1 MRETYTGKVKLI
13 YIDPPYNTGHDFIY
27 DDNFIQTREEYEE
40 ESGEYDSEGGRLVA
54 NTESNGRFHS
64 DWCSMIY
71 PRLLLAKDMLS
82 DDGVIFISIDQ
93 NEVAT
98 LTLLCDDIFGAATRV
113 AHVAWCSSDS
123 SNNNALTFSEDFNDL
138 LVYSKAPRWI
148 PNFLDDPEKRKHY
161 KNPDN
166 DPRGPYFDGGDVS
179 NPGIRPNLQFD
190 ITTPSGRVIHH
201 PTNGWRWSKE
211 RMKEMFKSGELRFS
225 ADESRV
231 IKRRYLADMKGL
243 PPSTLWDD
251 TNRTGHTRSAKYWL
265 KALFPEIPS
274 GGLFSTPKPVELIGY
289 ILQLSIRDD
298 NGIVLDFFGGSST
311 TAEAVERFNIENG
324 MHLKWITVQISEPI
338 NNELCPYGVL
348 TEFGEERIRRAGE
361 KIKAEVEEANRQAK
375 IGEEPKKVPD
385 IGFRVFRVDSSNF
398 QDVRRQP
405 DQLGQQQ
412 LSLFTDNLKPDQ
424 IGRASCRER
433 V

>member
-289 ILQLSIRDD
+289 ILQ
-298 NGIVLDFFGGSST
+298 NG
-311 TAEAVERFNIENG
+311 
-324 MHLKWITVQISEPI
+324 
-338 NNELCPYGVL
+338 
-348 TEFGEERIRRAGE
+348 
-361 KIKAEVEEANRQAK
+361 
-375 IGEEPKKVPD
+375 
-385 IGFRVFRVDSSNF
+385 
-398 QDVRRQP
+398 
-405 DQLGQQQ
+405 
-412 LSLFTDNLKPDQ
+412 
-424 IGRASCRER
+424 
-433 V
+433 